1 MCGILGGTG
10 EFSNQ
15 LVEYDLQLLY
25 RRGPDNQKLLRVN
38 KDLTMGATR
47 LAMTDPHPRSNQ
59 PMCDINTGNTI
70 VFNGEIYN
78 FKLLRNDLEQRGF
91 KFITDS
97 DTEVLLKGL
106 TFYGEEIIEKLEGM
120 FAFAYFD
127 KKLNTLLIARDYLGK
142 KPLYYYV
149 KDSKIIFCSQA
160 NLIKKFVKSINL
172 DYFSIHNYLNFGF
185 LIDPNSMYEQIT
197 AVRPGEYLKFEIS
210 DGSFLKQ
217 DNFVP
222 YSIQHPETSDIRH
235 QIQKSLHERIDGHQ
249 NNFALSLS
257 GGIDSTILAIE
268 CSRLGIPVKTYSLSY
283 PDSDKERYND
293 DSNNAA
299 AIAKK
304 LKLDFNL
311 VAMPDS
317 QEIPLILREFIKS
330 MGEPSNNPT
339 GLAMTH
345 LYSQISARGH
355 RLVITGDG
363 SDEIFGGYPRYDLAH
378 KMRKFPQFHKLDT
391 YKLTKRLTLKSD
403 YLVKCL
409 LPFESWKSNNLWKY
423 FHQTM
428 SEGDFKNVA
437 NEFQLTNTKFFG
449 DELHDYFG
457 LSFNRV
463 ASTLF
468 KDLRTWLPMESNR
481 KLDRISM
488 WNSIE
493 ARSPFQAESLIGSG
507 LELMNKSNFHYLNK
521 YYLYES
527 YPELQDLPIS
537 KVKTGFISPVG
548 HWLRSNPKLQQE
560 ALAGINSFLPF
571 NNEFLMKLQNAPK
584 ESNFRYTKMLWS
596 IIVLYD
602 WLINE

>member
-1 MCGILGGTG
+1 MCGICGGIG
-10 EFSNQ
+10 PKAPNISLLEEQ
-15 LVEYDLQLLY
+15 LKAIEH
-25 RRGPDNQKLLRVN
+25 RGPDDHGTFLAPEISLA
-38 KDLTMGATR
+38 MCR
-47 LAMTDPHPRSNQ
+47 LAIVEISSGRQ
-59 PMCDINTGNTI
+59 PASDEHSRIHL

-78 FKLLRNDLEQRGF
+78 YQLLRDELSSEGVQFQTSSEVEVIIRAFLQYGIS
-91 KFITDS
+91 FID
-97 DTEVLLKGL
+97 
-106 TFYGEEIIEKLEGM
+106 KLNGM
-120 FAFAYFD
+120 FAIALFD
-127 KKLNTLLIARDYLGK
+127 SRSNELFLIRDRMGK
-142 KPLYYYV
+142 KPLWISEYTDGSLLFASEVRALMIARSDRTLRTEMITEVMQYG
-149 KDSKIIFCSQA
+149 F
-160 NLIKKFVKSINL
+160 INA
-172 DYFSIHNYLNFGF
+172 
-185 LIDPNSMYEQIT
+185 PNS
-197 AVRPGEYLKFEIS
+197 AFNEIS
-210 DGSFLKQ
+210 QVPPGSYLHWKKSGSQIIKYWTPTFHPKKKISYQDALEQTKSLIESAVKRRLISERPIGSFLSGGYDSTVVTAYMTKHSTEKVQ
-217 DNFVP
+217 T
-222 YSIQHPETSDIRH
+222 YSIGFDRENFNEAHHAKRISEYLGTNHHEEILSPDPSLVVETISRVLDLPFADSSIVPTYLLSKFARND
-235 QIQKSLHERIDGHQ
+235 LVV
-249 NNFALSLS
+249 ALS
-257 GGIDSTILAIE
+257 
-268 CSRLGIPVKTYSLSY
+268 
-283 PDSDKERYND
+283 
-293 DSNNAA
+293 
-299 AIAKK
+299 
-304 LKLDFNL
+304 
-311 VAMPDS
+311 
-317 QEIPLILREFIKS
+317 
-330 MGEPSNNPT
+330 
-339 GLAMTH
+339 
-345 LYSQISARGH
+345 
-355 RLVITGDG
+355 GDG
-363 SDEIFGGYPRYDLAH
+363 GDEIFGGYPRYDLAH

-596 IIVLYD
+596 VIVLYN

>member
-59 PMCDINTGNTI
+59 PMCDLDTGNTI
-70 VFNGEIYN
+70 VFNGEIFN

-91 KFITDS
+91 KFITNS

-120 FAFAYFD
+120 FAIAYFD
-127 KKLNTLLIARDYLGK
+127 KKSNTLLIARDYLGK

-160 NLIKKFVKSINL
+160 NLIKKFVKSISL
-172 DYFSIHNYLNFGF
+172 DYLSIHNFLNFGF
-185 LIDPNSMYEQIT
+185 LIDPNTMYEQIT

-210 DGSFLKQ
+210 DGSLLKQ

-222 YSIQHPETSDIRH
+222 YSIKYPKAYDIRH
-235 QIQKSLHERIDGHQ
+235 QIQKSLHERVDGHQ
-249 NNFALSLS
+249 NNLALSLS

-283 PDSDKERYND
+283 PDSDKERYSV

-317 QEIPLILREFIKS
+317 QEIPLILRDFIKL

-339 GLAMTH
+339 GLAMTY

-363 SDEIFGGYPRYDLAH
+363 SDEIFGGYPRYGLAH
-378 KMRKFPQFHKLDT
+378 RIRKFPQFDKLDT
-391 YKLTKRLTLKSD
+391 YKLTKRLILKSND
-403 YLVKCL
+403 LVKCL

-423 FHQTM
+423 FHQT
-428 SEGDFKNVA
+428 V
-437 NEFQLTNTKFFG
+437 NEDVLEILTNKFQLTNTKFFG
-449 DELHDYFG
+449 DELHDYFDN
-457 LSFNRV
+457 SRNKV

-548 HWLRSNPKLQQE
+548 HWLRSNPKLQHE
-560 ALAGINSFLPF
+560 ALTGINSFLPL
-571 NNEFLMKLQNAPK
+571 NIDFLMKLKNAPK
-584 ESNFRYTKMLWS
+584 ELNFRYTKMLWS
-596 IIVLYD
+596 IIVLYN
-602 WLINE
+602 WFLNE

>member
-304 LKLDFNL
+304 LKLDFSL

-317 QEIPLILREFIKS
+317 QEIPLILREFIKL

-363 SDEIFGGYPRYDLAH
+363 SDEIFGGYPRYGLAH

-403 YLVKCL
+403 YLVKSL
-409 LPFESWKSNNLWKY
+409 LPFESWKSNNLWRY

-457 LSFNRV
+457 QSFNRV

-493 ARSPFQAESLIGSG
+493 ARSPFQAECLIGSG

-560 ALAGINSFLPF
+560 ALAGINSLLPL
-571 NNEFLMKLQNAPK
+571 NKEFLMKLQNAPK

-596 IIVLYD
+596 VIVLYN

>member
-507 LELMNKSNFHYLNK
+507 LELMNKSSFHYLNK

>member
-15 LVEYDLQLLY
+15 LVEFDLQLLY

-38 KDLTMGATR
+38 KDLTMAATR

-59 PMCDINTGNTI
+59 PMCDVSTGNTI

-78 FKLLRNDLEQRGF
+78 FKLLRNDLKQRGF
-91 KFITDS
+91 KFTTDS

-106 TFYGEEIIEKLEGM
+106 SFYGEEMIEKLEGM

-127 KKLNTLLIARDYLGK
+127 KKSNSLLIARDYLGK
-142 KPLYYYV
+142 KPLYYSV
-149 KDSKIIFCSQA
+149 KDSNIIFCSQA
-160 NLIKKFVKSINL
+160 NLIKKYVKGINIDYLSIQN
-172 DYFSIHNYLNFGF
+172 YFNFGF
-185 LIDPNSMYEQIT
+185 LIDPNSMYEQIA

-210 DGSFLKQ
+210 DGSLLKQ
-217 DNFVP
+217 NNFIP
-222 YSIQHPETSDIRH
+222 YSIQHPEPSNIRD
-235 QIQKSLHERIDGHQ
+235 QIQKSLYERIDGHQ
-249 NNFALSLS
+249 NNLALSLS

-268 CSRLGIPVKTYSLSY
+268 CSRLGIPVKTYSMSY
-283 PDSDKERYND
+283 PDSDKERYNI
-293 DSNNAA
+293 DSNNASV
-299 AIAKK
+299 IAKK
-304 LKLDFNL
+304 LKLDFNV

-317 QEIPLILREFIKS
+317 QEIPLILSDFIKL

-345 LYSQISARGH
+345 LYSQISERGH

-363 SDEIFGGYPRYDLAH
+363 SDEIFGGYPRYRLAH
-378 KMRKFPQFHKLDT
+378 RIRKFPQFYRLDS
-391 YKLTKRLTLKSD
+391 YELTKRLTLKSN
-403 YLVKCL
+403 YLVKYL
-409 LPFESWKSNNLWKY
+409 LPFESWNSNNLWKY

-428 SEGDFKNVA
+428 SEGDLKFLNNK
-437 NEFQLTNTKFFG
+437 FQFTNTKFFG
-449 DELHDYFG
+449 DELHDYFDH
-457 LSFNRV
+457 SFNRV
-463 ASTLF
+463 AATLF

-493 ARSPFQAESLIGSG
+493 ARSPFQAETIIGSG
-507 LELMNKSNFHYLNK
+507 LKLMNKSNFHNLDK

-537 KVKTGFISPVG
+537 KVKSGFISPVG
-548 HWLRSNPKLQQE
+548 HWLRSNSELQYE
-560 ALAGINSFLPF
+560 ALAGINSFLPL
-571 NNEFLMKLQNAPK
+571 NKEFLKELHNAPK
-584 ESNFRYTKMLWS
+584 ELNFRYTKMLWS
-596 IIVLYD
+596 IIVLYN
-602 WLINE
+602 WFLNE